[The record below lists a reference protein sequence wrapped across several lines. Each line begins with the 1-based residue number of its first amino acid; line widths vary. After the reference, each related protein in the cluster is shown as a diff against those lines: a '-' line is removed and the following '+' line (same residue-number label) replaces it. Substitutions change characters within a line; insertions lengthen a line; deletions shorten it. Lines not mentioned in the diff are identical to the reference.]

1 MLAPL
6 LQWFAAACTTH
17 TFLGIPPWYKYL
29 VMSGRMAE
37 NPDTKVCELV
47 ETFKWKDGGDLT
59 LIALGLLDMALR
71 ISAFVAVG
79 FMMYGAIQYITSD
92 GQPDKTKEA
101 QQTIINALIG
111 LIIALIATA
120 SVSFLGRTLSA

>member
-1 MLAPL
+1 
-6 LQWFAAACTTH
+6 
-17 TFLGIPPWYKYL
+17 
-29 VMSGRMAE
+29 MSGRMAE